1 MSMTLTPEQQSIL
14 NGEKGETLAKV
25 MKTLVMYGE
34 TFGAEKWCLSP
45 AVTAIWSPALAFR

>member
-1 MSMTLTPEQQSIL
+1 MTLTPEQQSIL